1 MAKIE
6 GIVPFTVNFTDK
18 SVGDNL
24 TYSWD
29 FGDGGFSE
37 GQSPTYTYNSIGEY
51 KVQLTVTNGYGSN
64 SASNTVMV
72 NKEDTKGDD
81 KEGNGNGKNGK
92 NGGNGKKGGNGKN
105 GGNGKGETETVKVE
119 TEMVKAEMEMD
130 IKETETVKAEI
141 NNGKVLDYVISKS
154 NSKGWLW

>member
-105 GGNGKGETETVKVE
+105 GGNGKGG
-119 TEMVKAEMEMD
+119 
-130 IKETETVKAEI
+130 
-141 NNGKVLDYVISKS
+141 NGNGKGG
-154 NSKGWLW
+154 NGNGKGGNGNGYKGNGNGKGGNK